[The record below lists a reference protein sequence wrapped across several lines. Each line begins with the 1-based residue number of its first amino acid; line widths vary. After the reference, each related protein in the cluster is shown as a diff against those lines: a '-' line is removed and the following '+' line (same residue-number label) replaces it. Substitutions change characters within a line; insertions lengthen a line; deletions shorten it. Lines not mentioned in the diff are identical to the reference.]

1 MNTANYMDNRSHDF
15 KTLTYAEF
23 VEFFCHLLFEEIHFR
38 QKNNLEYSYLKK
50 KYQNNFFSE
59 NGTVIPITT
68 RGYAERLMLLMQQ
81 IKRIKGEV
89 TLLDVGCG
97 CGSEAL
103 LLSLLGVKVVGVD
116 VVPDRIKFA
125 RSRIGYY
132 QQFSKDLLSIQFV
145 NSDVFRYLAS
155 SDRFNIIWMIEAISH
170 VHPAEEFIQLAFERL
185 HDNGFLIISD
195 SNALNPVSCYR
206 SARMRGSLRW
216 YSSSANY
223 GEPVEIAQERIFS
236 VFSMER
242 KLKKAGFK
250 IEYMDISG
258 FMGSYILPQ
267 KILESKCISNIMISF
282 QNTMKKIPI
291 LRLLGSNFTVI
302 AAK

>member
-1 MNTANYMDNRSHDF
+1 MDNRSNDF
-15 KTLTYAEF
+15 KALTSAEF
-23 VEFFCHLLFEEIHFR
+23 VELFCQLLSEEIHFR
-38 QKNNLEYSYLKK
+38 QKNNLEYSYLKR
-50 KYQNNFFSE
+50 KYQNRFFSE
-59 NGTVIPITT
+59 TGTVIPITA
-68 RGYAERLMLLMQQ
+68 RGYAERLMLLIQQ
-81 IKRIKGEV
+81 VKRIKGEV
-89 TLLDVGCG
+89 TVLDVGCG

-103 LLSLLGVKVVGVD
+103 LLSLLGVKVVGID
-116 VVPDRIKFA
+116 VVPYRIKFA

-132 QQFSKDLLSIQFV
+132 QQFSKNLLSIRFV
-145 NSDVFRYLAS
+145 NSDVFRYLES

-170 VHPAEEFIQLAFERL
+170 VHPAEEFIRLAFERL
-185 HDNGFLIISD
+185 NDDGFLIISD

-216 YSSSANY
+216 YSYKQRSSANH
-223 GEPVEIAQERIFS
+223 GKPVEIAEERIFS
-236 VFSMER
+236 VFSMKC

-250 IEYMDISG
+250 IEYVDISG
-258 FMGSYILPQ
+258 FMGSYILPP
-267 KILESKCISNIMISF
+267 KILESKWISNIMISF